1 MQGFVDDREIVGGE
15 LLVIQHGRTV
25 LHQAYG
31 WNDLEGG
38 VPIRTDSV
46 FCVRSM
52 TKPLIGTAVLML
64 VDDRVIA
71 LDDKVSKY
79 LPAFDVDGV
88 GEGAGEEAKRG
99 GASGDK
105 SELAVGSEHEAVVE
119 STSDNR
125 AHGASTDTSDNDN
138 QSKGTK
144 RDGVSGDE
152 HDSNSQ
158 SANATAKFSPRDIT
172 IEQLLR
178 HTSGLPMSLIARA
191 DLDELF
197 AQGGIAAVAALGA
210 AHGPETEPGT
220 AFEYSDQ
227 GTDTLTALIG
237 AVTGAPP
244 EDFIRARILEP
255 LGMTSSTC
263 LMDAENPLRARAL
276 AKYARGGDSWR
287 SFWTPSDPALFPFF
301 LGSQG
306 LYSSAEDYARF
317 LTFWLDKG
325 RVPEGGLGAAG
336 ATPTSKPKVE
346 RLLGIRYQRKA
357 LTPTELPFPGVTGF
371 PNMTTHYGMLMQLW
385 MSVPETEGAEP
396 ELVALGHSGSDGTFA
411 WAFPEKDAV
420 VLYFTQS
427 RGTTTGLQV
436 EEALGE
442 LLLGVPYNTNLAAPP
457 FDDYLGYYYEGGD
470 DRYRAIVRDGDDLAL
485 EILGQAIVP
494 LTFVGDDSW
503 KLRPNPGVVIEFDR
517 DADGRVSGYHI
528 GDHVEY
534 RLEPGDDLPSVQEV
548 CESVTAFHH
557 IERLAQVGPLRMSGT
572 VAMESAGVEGTVTI
586 VIDSIANDATGQ
598 PREGGSPGPSDQ
610 DPSPDQSDRD
620 KSPDPIGAPGPLRR
634 KPPTA
639 RMRADASMGGESE
652 HLVVDGA
659 RVEIASNAEPAHI
672 AEAAR
677 AASLRADIPQARYGD
692 WREWFEGVQVIQRI
706 HAPEGP
712 NGDLLLVRAGQ
723 LDKPCTTFYVEEST
737 GRLIRQDSVLVL
749 PFGRVGQE
757 LSFGEYQDVSGM
769 QLPGKSETKLAMP
782 MTGPI
787 MTTYTTFE
795 VGVELAEDTFHLLPQ

>member
-1 MQGFVDDREIVGGE
+1 M
-15 LLVIQHGRTV
+15 
-25 LHQAYG
+25 
-31 WNDLEGG
+31 
-38 VPIRTDSV
+38 RTDSV

-79 LPAFDVDGV
+79 LPAFDVDRA
-88 GEGAGEEAKRG
+88 GEGAGDDAG
-99 GASGDK
+99 SGD
-105 SELAVGSEHEAVVE
+105 EQGE
-119 STSDNR
+119 
-125 AHGASTDTSDNDN
+125 GA
-138 QSKGTK
+138 GGGK
-144 RDGVSGDE
+144 RDGAGDDQHSG
-152 HDSNSQ
+152 NSQ
-158 SANATAKFSPRDIT
+158 GANATAKFSPRDIT

-197 AQGGIAAVAALGA
+197 AQGGIDAVAALGA

-396 ELVALGHSGSDGTFA
+396 ELVAFGHSGSDGTFA

-494 LTFVGDDSW
+494 LTYVGDDSW
-503 KLRPNPGVVIEFDR
+503 KLRPNPGVVIEFNR
-517 DADGRVSGYHI
+517 DADGRVSSYHI

-534 RLEPGDDLPSVQEV
+534 RLEPGDDLPSIDEV
-548 CESVTAFHH
+548 CESVTAFHQ
-557 IERLAQVGPLRMSGT
+557 IERLTQVGPLRMSGT
-572 VAMESAGVEGTVTI
+572 VAMESAGVEGTVNI
-586 VIDSIANDATGQ
+586 VIDSAANESTATDATGQ
-598 PREGGSPGPSDQ
+598 PREGESTGPLDKDQ
-610 DPSPDQSDRD
+610 SPDQSGKD
-620 KSPDPIGAPGPLRR
+620 KSPDHMDAPGHLRR
-634 KPPTA
+634 NPPPA
-639 RMRADASMGGESE
+639 RLRADASMGGESE
-652 HLVVDGA
+652 QLVVDGA

-672 AEAAR
+672 ADEAR
-677 AASLRADIPQARYGD
+677 AASLRTDIPQARYGD
-692 WREWFEGVQVIQRI
+692 WREWFDGVQVIQRI
-706 HAPEGP
+706 HAPEGA
-712 NGDLLLVRAGQ
+712 NRDLLLVRAGQ
-723 LDKPCTTFYVEEST
+723 LDKPCTTFYVEEAT
-737 GRLIRQDSVLVL
+737 GRLIRQDSILLL

-787 MTTYTTFE
+787 ITTITSFE
-795 VGVELAEDTFHLLPQ
+795 VGIELAADTFHLLPQ